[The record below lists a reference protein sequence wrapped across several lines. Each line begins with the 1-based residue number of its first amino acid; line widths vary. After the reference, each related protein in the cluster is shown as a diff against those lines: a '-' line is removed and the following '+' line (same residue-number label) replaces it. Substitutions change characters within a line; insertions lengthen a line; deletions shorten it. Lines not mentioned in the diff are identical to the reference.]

1 MTSGLQPN
9 APTTAAPRTFGR
21 YQLFD
26 RVGAGGMAEIYLAR
40 AKTELG
46 GARLVVVKQI
56 LPNLSDNEKFADMLI
71 SEAKLAARLNHANVV
86 QVFDLGRH
94 EGVLFIA
101 MEYIEG
107 FDLNELL
114 RRCARSSIPLPV
126 DFALLIVM
134 EALRGLSYAHRLSD
148 ESGGP
153 LGIVHRDVSPSNV
166 LISFEGE
173 VKLCDFGIARAN
185 DMADLLSEDV
195 IKGKASYMSPEQAR
209 GEALDAR
216 ADLFALGIIL
226 WELLSGRKLYKVL
239 DGGQQLLDVARRAE
253 VPPIAPRGLPNE
265 DKLHAIVSKAL
276 ARDRDD
282 RFGSAQAMLRET
294 EDYVAQARLVASPI
308 RFGEWLRDN
317 FGENII
323 ESRRSRERAAKAM
336 EHGPVAI
343 LNPYGTPPPPL
354 AQPQAASADRLVK
367 PSPIPPAPVPRISAA
382 PSVAP
387 PAPARLSLA
396 LYLAIGAGLGL
407 VAIIVILALR

>member
-1 MTSGLQPN
+1 MPN
-9 APTTAAPRTFGR
+9 MPTTEPRTFGR

-26 RVGAGGMAEIYLAR
+26 RVGVGGMAEIYLAR
-40 AKTELG
+40 ARTELG

-56 LPNLSDNEKFADMLI
+56 LPSLSGNEKFAEMLI

-114 RRCARSSIPLPV
+114 RRCARSSVPLPI

-134 EALRGLSYAHRLSD
+134 EALRGLSYAHRLTD
-148 ESGGP
+148 DAGAP

-209 GEALDAR
+209 GDALDAR

-226 WELLSGRKLYKVL
+226 WELLSGRKLYKTNN
-239 DGGQQLLDVARRAE
+239 DGRSLLDLARKAE
-253 VPPIAPRGLPNE
+253 IPPVPSRGLPHE
-265 DKLHAIVSKAL
+265 DRLHAIVHKAL
-276 ARDRDD
+276 APARDD
-282 RFGSAQAMLRET
+282 RYPSAQAMLRDL
-294 EDYVAQARLVASPI
+294 EDYVASARLVASPI

-336 EHGPVAI
+336 EHGPAAVLEPFA
-343 LNPYGTPPPPL
+343 TPPPPPATPL
-354 AQPQAASADRLVK
+354 ADATPGRTSSPSSARTSASL
-367 PSPIPPAPVPRISAA
+367 S
-382 PSVAP
+382 AP
-387 PAPARLSLA
+387 PAPASRFSLA
-396 LYLAIGAGLGL
+396 LYLAIGAGIGL
-407 VAIIVILALR
+407 LAILVILALR